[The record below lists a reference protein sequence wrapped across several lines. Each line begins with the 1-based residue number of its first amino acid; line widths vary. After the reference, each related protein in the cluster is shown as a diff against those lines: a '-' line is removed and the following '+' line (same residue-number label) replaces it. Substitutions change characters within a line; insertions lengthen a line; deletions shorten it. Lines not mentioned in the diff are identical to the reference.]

1 MQQTAAAKEALPL
14 HKVAIN
20 VSSTRTNRSLYK
32 EQIAFHQMM
41 LILQESQKMLISTLN
56 LRLFIK
62 M

>member
-14 HKVAIN
+14 HKAAIN
-20 VSSTRTNRSLYK
+20 VSSTRTRSLYK

>member
-20 VSSTRTNRSLYK
+20 VSSTRTRSLYK